1 MDVRWDDEQGRTQ
14 RHKEPALVGSL
25 RWAES
30 AEGPGI
36 SPSWRSRE
44 GSVDTTSTSCG
55 EASAPHGFDAA
66 AAREMRE
73 RVRGVSAIAFLARR
87 RSGARKRI
95 DDLGDSP
102 GSYSSEALQLL
113 SPEPQPGPQVG
124 GMLAGVMAA
133 RTRHSG
139 GMRLSFW

>member
-1 MDVRWDDEQGRTQ
+1 VGGIGRRTGHISVLAFEGRFG
-14 RHKEPALVGSL
+14 RHYFNFMRS
-25 RWAES
+25 S
-30 AEGPGI
+30 IGPY
-36 SPSWRSRE
+36 
-44 GSVDTTSTSCG
+44 
-55 EASAPHGFDAA
+55 GFDAA

-133 RTRHSG
+133 RTRHGG
-139 GMRLSFW
+139 GMR